1 MTGYWAPI
9 TLMVFILFLQLLFN
23 ISHTHIEMRDEDNK
37 IDITITDINIKRNAW
52 VMVIAKCIALFSLYV
67 FCLLIFSGK
76 LQFLHRALKSYF
88 IHHLS
93 KIMFEIILFLPF
105 VSKSFLG
112 AKVIGHTT
120 QQSWSIF
127 ISLFSIVGSS
137 ICGCLL

>member
-1 MTGYWAPI
+1 MAGYWAPI
-9 TLMVFILFLQLLFN
+9 ILLVIILFLQVLFN
-23 ISHTHIEMRDEDNK
+23 ISHTHIEMRDEFNK
-37 IDITITDINIKRNAW
+37 IDITITDLNIKRNAW
-52 VMVIAKCIALFSLYV
+52 VMTLSKCIALLSLYI
-67 FCLLIFSGK
+67 FCLLIFSGR
-76 LQFLHRALKSYF
+76 LQFLHRFLKSYMF
-88 IHHLS
+88 HHLS

-105 VSKSFLG
+105 ISKSFLG